1 MKELFL
7 KALTLILLS
16 SLLLWPQAPA
26 HAGFLGTGKPAP
38 GAPPGTWVVGDSP
51 ATTAGSPI
59 LFVHGLNSSALT
71 WFEPNDMFVHTYEQG
86 FPSAYI
92 NLHPDKSNWQ
102 NGELLAEKIRD
113 IYHHFGEKV
122 TVVAHSK
129 GGVDTQTALLHY
141 GAEPYV
147 KEVITLGSP
156 HHGSELANLAYSNW
170 AGWLAEIIGQRSEGT
185 DSLQTGNMAYF
196 RAQTDALISTQ
207 SVPFSTISGTSWGS
221 FGSALYFG
229 GLYLQFFGTNDG
241 AVTVNSSR
249 LSYAQELA
257 SNRWDHMQ
265 VAQGHLVFPLLQA
278 QMGAQAKK
286 EEKTKSMSAAIVRG
300 GQFNGN
306 GSQAFVVEPNVKKAQ
321 ISVLANEK
329 LDSAKLHSPD
339 GQVYSVAAVAAEQ
352 EHSVFYG
359 AYAHHFE
366 MDHPS
371 AGEWEL
377 KMEHPQT
384 TAYLAVIALEGGVS
398 PAIAFDSVRLQSDI
412 DPNAIDVSKTRYTV
426 HVNDDNIAANTASL
440 HALPPQKDASQ
451 TITID
456 IEGMTR
462 NGDRFERTIITN
474 RYVDKHGIIY
484 E

>member
-1 MKELFL
+1 MKESFL
-7 KALTLILLS
+7 KALTLFLLS
-16 SLLLWPQAPA
+16 FLLLWPQASA
-26 HAGFLGTGKPAP
+26 HAGFLGAGKPAP
-38 GAPPGTWVVGDSP
+38 GAPPGTWVVGDTP

-196 RAQTDALISTQ
+196 RAQTDALISAQ

-229 GLYLQFFGTNDG
+229 GVYLQFFGTNDG

-249 LSYAQELA
+249 LSYARELA

-286 EEKTKSMSAAIVRG
+286 EEHDKVHER
-300 GQFNGN
+300 NY
-306 GSQAFVVEPNVKKAQ
+306 
-321 ISVLANEK
+321 
-329 LDSAKLHSPD
+329 SPWR
-339 GQVYSVAAVAAEQ
+339 
-352 EHSVFYG
+352 
-359 AYAHHFE
+359 
-366 MDHPS
+366 P
-371 AGEWEL
+371 
-377 KMEHPQT
+377 
-384 TAYLAVIALEGGVS
+384 I
-398 PAIAFDSVRLQSDI
+398 
-412 DPNAIDVSKTRYTV
+412 
-426 HVNDDNIAANTASL
+426 
-440 HALPPQKDASQ
+440 
-451 TITID
+451 
-456 IEGMTR
+456 
-462 NGDRFERTIITN
+462 
-474 RYVDKHGIIY
+474 
-484 E
+484 